1 MLKYDFLPVEL
12 LYSIGGY
19 IFCDFRERSHIH
31 FIWGYAKFIY
41 CHEIEEVGP
50 FLESMELDNISH
62 NFLYNLG

>member
-1 MLKYDFLPVEL
+1 MIFYLW
-12 LYSIGGY
+12 SSY
-19 IFCDFRERSHIH
+19 IVLEATFFVIFVKGHMHDQIH